1 MPHKFLYFPDE
12 NHWVLTP
19 GNAIVWYET
28 VLAFLAEHVLGEEW
42 QRRTCCEVSRG
53 YRSDRTPGPCATSR
67 PLAASAGRARD
78 GFRGGSGWRAP
89 GVRAVRHAS
98 GGRCGVARPAGAP
111 GAAAGGDRGGATS
124 EPVSDELDFEEY
136 VTVRGAA
143 LVRLARGL
151 LRDPQHAEDLVQDVL
166 VRAHQRWA
174 GDPADPNPD
183 GYVYRMIVNAST
195 SFWRRA
201 ARRELAVET
210 DGCRPRSVADASE
223 QHGDRELLLTLLRR
237 LPAKQRAVLVLRH
250 YEGLADAEIAELLGT
265 STVTVRSNAHR
276 GLATM
281 RRMMTQLEAE
291 EVRRH
296 A

>member
-1 MPHKFLYFPDE
+1 M
-12 NHWVLTP
+12 
-19 GNAIVWYET
+19 
-28 VLAFLAEHVLGEEW
+28 
-42 QRRTCCEVSRG
+42 QRRRRRLRLPVVHEMAPAAAAGGGAGPAYGG
-53 YRSDRTPGPCATSR
+53 YGGYAGHGAYGPAYAVLNGPASPSGGLSR
-67 PLAASAGRARD
+67 P
-78 GFRGGSGWRAP
+78 
-89 GVRAVRHAS
+89 
-98 GGRCGVARPAGAP
+98 VARPALRRVVTEG
-111 GAAAGGDRGGATS
+111 GAAA

-136 VTVRGAA
+136 VTARGAA

-166 VRAHQRWA
+166 VRAHQRWGA
-174 GDPADPNPD
+174 IRRTSNPD
-183 GYVYRMIVNAST
+183 GYVYRMLVNAAT

-210 DGCRPRSVADASE
+210 DRLPARDVADASE
-223 QHGDRELLLTLLRR
+223 QHGDRELMLALLRR

-250 YEGLADAEIAELLGT
+250 YEGLTDAEIADLLGT

-281 RRMMTQLEAE
+281 RKLLSQLDAE
-291 EVRRH
+291 EVRRR

>member
-1 MPHKFLYFPDE
+1 VVTE
-12 NHWVLTP
+12 
-19 GNAIVWYET
+19 G
-28 VLAFLAEHVLGEEW
+28 
-42 QRRTCCEVSRG
+42 
-53 YRSDRTPGPCATSR
+53 
-67 PLAASAGRARD
+67 
-78 GFRGGSGWRAP
+78 
-89 GVRAVRHAS
+89 
-98 GGRCGVARPAGAP
+98 
-111 GAAAGGDRGGATS
+111 GAAS

-136 VTVRGAA
+136 VTARGAA

-166 VRAHQRWA
+166 VRAHQKW
-174 GDPADPNPD
+174 PAIRRTANPD
-183 GYVYRMIVNAST
+183 GYVYRMVVNAAT

-201 ARRELAVET
+201 VRREFAVET
-210 DGCRPRSVADASE
+210 DRLPAGDVADGTD
-223 QHGDRELLLTLLRR
+223 QRGDRELLLALLRR

-250 YEGLADAEIAELLGT
+250 YEGLPDQEIAELLGT

-281 RRMMTQLEAE
+281 RTLLTQQDGNQDGK

>member
-1 MPHKFLYFPDE
+1 M
-12 NHWVLTP
+12 
-19 GNAIVWYET
+19 
-28 VLAFLAEHVLGEEW
+28 
-42 QRRTCCEVSRG
+42 
-53 YRSDRTPGPCATSR
+53 
-67 PLAASAGRARD
+67 ASAAAA
-78 GFRGGSGWRAP
+78 GGAGPAY
-89 GVRAVRHAS
+89 GVHGAYGTGYGALGGPVRTVGGVG
-98 GGRCGVARPAGAP
+98 GGRPGLVARPALRPVVTEG
-111 GAAAGGDRGGATS
+111 GAAA

-136 VTVRGAA
+136 VTARGAA

-174 GDPADPNPD
+174 AIRRTSNPD

-201 ARRELAVET
+201 ARRELVVET
-210 DGCRPRSVADASE
+210 DRLPAADVADASE
-223 QHGDRELLLTLLRR
+223 QHGDRELMLTLLRR

-250 YEGLADAEIAELLGT
+250 YEGLTDAEIADLLGT

-281 RRMMTQLEAE
+281 RKLLLSQQLEGE
-291 EVRRH
+291 EVRRR